1 MNAEAAQEILMKH
14 LKSSGNLRST
24 SSRIAVLNAVLQSQ
38 GHFDAES
45 LYYRM
50 ISGGTK
56 ISKATVY
63 NTLDL
68 LQECG
73 LVSKYRFTEHSSRYE
88 KAFGRPHHH
97 HLICTECGK
106 VIDYRDFVQEELELV
121 KKTEETLAKK
131 YGFLIKDHNIEFLG
145 LCEKCR

>member
-1 MNAEAAQEILMKH
+1 MHRRHQWQHRFRNNVCRWTIPREAI
-14 LKSSGNLRST
+14 
-24 SSRIAVLNAVLQSQ
+24 
-38 GHFDAES
+38 
-45 LYYRM
+45 
-50 ISGGTK
+50 
-56 ISKATVY
+56 
-63 NTLDL
+63 LDL
-68 LQECG
+68 LSRSSGHMSAKEIYGALSSEYPG
-73 LVSKYRFTEHSSRYE
+73 LGLTTVYRTLELLHRMGFVQKINTGDGQGRYQLRNE
-88 KAFGRPHHH
+88 GCEDHHH